1 MDKLDRIIKE
11 SIARVLAESEK
22 NGKSAPSGR
31 FGNKEMKKGAGK
43 RSQLGRELD
52 AERKKGTLNV
62 RGLASIITGI
72 PTSTKDH
79 QQMVDLNSETSKLR
93 KKIANEPAEGGGR
106 FDLDD
111 EEKSKI
117 QQALK

>member
-11 SIARVLAESEK
+11 SISRVITESEK
-22 NGKSAPSGR
+22 NANRVASKLGYKAAK
-31 FGNKEMKKGAGK
+31 NTKGK

-62 RGLASIITGI
+62 RGLASVIYGI
-72 PTSTKDH
+72 PKGTKNH
-79 QQMVDLNSETSKLR
+79 KQMVKLNGKTSELR
-93 KKIANEPAEGGGR
+93 KKIAYEPGEGGGH

-111 EEKSKI
+111 EEKSAI
-117 QQALK
+117 EQALE